1 MWFPRK
7 IPRTTGLRERTEG
20 GAGIGHA
27 DGRAHFDAHDE
38 PAGTDVVVLD
48 RMWMISSGQDRDPR
62 YARLSADDRRDI
74 IQILRETKKRLPVVF
89 Q

>member
-1 MWFPRK
+1 
-7 IPRTTGLRERTEG
+7 
-20 GAGIGHA
+20 
-27 DGRAHFDAHDE
+27 
-38 PAGTDVVVLD
+38 
-48 RMWMISSGQDRDPR
+48 MWMISSGQDRDPR